1 MGTRFQIIK
10 PLSLAALVAVAGCQ
24 GAGPRAQMGGLGGAA
39 AGGLLAASGHRP
51 STEGIIA
58 GVLLGG
64 LIGSAIGDSLDHR
77 DRQEAQG
84 AAYRALENSR
94 SGDASA
100 WKNPDSGHYG
110 SVTPVRTYQRNGGEY
125 CREYQQSINVGGQ
138 VHQGYG
144 TACRQPDGSWKIV
157 Q

>member
-1 MGTRFQIIK
+1 MSTRLHIVK
-10 PLSLAALVAVAGCQ
+10 PLSLAALIALAGCQ
-24 GAGPRAQMGGLGGAA
+24 EAGPRAQMGGLGGAA
-39 AGGLLAASGHRP
+39 AGGLLAASGHHA

-64 LIGSAIGDSLDHR
+64 LIGSAIGDDLDHR
-77 DRQEAQG
+77 DREEAHR
-84 AAYRALENSR
+84 AAYHALENSR
-94 SGDASA
+94 SGDAIA

-110 SVTPVRTYQRNGGEY
+110 SVTPTRTYQRNSGEY
-125 CREYQQSINVGGQ
+125 CREYQQSITVGGQ

-144 TACRQPDGSWKIV
+144 TACRQPDGTWKIV

>member
-1 MGTRFQIIK
+1 MNNRITILK
-10 PLSLAALVAVAGCQ
+10 PLSLAALVALAGCQ

-39 AGGLLAASGHRP
+39 AGGLLAASGHHP

-64 LIGSAIGDSLDHR
+64 LIGSAIGDSLDQR
-77 DRQEAQG
+77 DRQEAQH

-94 SGDASA
+94 SGDAVA
-100 WKNPDSGHYG
+100 WRNPDSGHYG
-110 SVTPVRTYQRNGGEY
+110 SVTPVRTYQRDGGQY
-125 CREYQQSINVGGQ
+125 CREYQQAITVGGQ
-138 VHQGYG
+138 VHQAYG

>member
-1 MGTRFQIIK
+1 MSTRLPIVK
-10 PLSLAALVAVAGCQ
+10 SLSLAVLIAVAGCQ

-39 AGGLLAASGHRP
+39 AGGLLAASGHHP

-64 LIGSAIGDSLDHR
+64 LIGSAIGDQLDHQ
-77 DRQEAQG
+77 DRQQAQR

-94 SGDASA
+94 SGDAIA

-110 SVTPVRTYQRNGGEY
+110 SVTPTRTYQRNAGEY
-125 CREYQQSINVGGQ
+125 CREYQQSITIGGQ

-144 TACRQPDGSWKIV
+144 TACRQPDGTWKIV